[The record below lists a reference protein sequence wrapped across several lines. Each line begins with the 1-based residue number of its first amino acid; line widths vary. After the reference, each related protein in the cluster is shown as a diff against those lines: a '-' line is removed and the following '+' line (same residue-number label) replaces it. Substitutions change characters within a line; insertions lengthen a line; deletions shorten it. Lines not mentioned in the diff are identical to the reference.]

1 MPYHREKTKKKRDKK
16 KRKRSTWQGYNDG
29 EITRGVLLGARV
41 AVREE
46 EQRVRSRVREPNAL
60 FRGERERHV
69 ETRI

>member
-1 MPYHREKTKKKRDKK
+1 MENENEKKRDK
-16 KRKRSTWQGYNDG
+16 RKRTCLYTNKTISDG